1 MSIISFVPMR
11 RATSGSQSFTGR
23 SWSSLLSCPRQPEPP
38 QNEPPQPHVYSVPP
52 SVSAAVWKSPQLTAE
67 TRPLVRDRT
76 FKCLFEWLRTPQS
89 EAAVAEHF
97 DQVQAVVVA
106 GLTDVWSAI
115 RKACA
120 QRLHGL
126 ERNLKQEQ
134 LMQLYASCVTICQ
147 RPEGPS
153 ATWQA
158 KEGALMGL

>member
-1 MSIISFVPMR
+1 M
-11 RATSGSQSFTGR
+11 AQ
-23 SWSSLLSCPRQPEPP
+23 
-38 QNEPPQPHVYSVPP
+38 
-52 SVSAAVWKSPQLTAE
+52 
-67 TRPLVRDRT
+67 
-76 FKCLFEWLRTPQS
+76 
-89 EAAVAEHF
+89 HF

-134 LMQLYASCVTICQ
+134 LMQLYASCVSICQ

-158 KEGALMGL
+158 KEGALMGLTSIVRRFRAEIRDHTTSEAFTPRKRTHARTPSSGSLHPDAVLVLAGGDDSFAALPSAISGTLAAVGFSMLSHPQLSVREVRFLTEI